1 MATTSMITSL
11 SLLTGGME
19 ATTGSTT
26 PASTI
31 TPVHTIHPLDTGIL
45 QELHQQQPLI
55 RIFGILEPEL
65 LDTELLDLELLDPE
79 DSWYPGLLEMVLE
92 MVMDLG
98 MLIPW

>member
-19 ATTGSTT
+19 ATTSGTT

-79 DSWYPGLLEMVLE
+79 LLDPGLLDPKVE
-92 MVMDLG
+92 MVMGLE
-98 MLIPW
+98 MFIP

>member
-1 MATTSMITSL
+1 MITSL

-19 ATTGSTT
+19 ATTSGTT

-45 QELHQQQPLI
+45 QEPHQQQLLI
-55 RIFGILEPEL
+55 RIFGIL
-65 LDTELLDLELLDPE
+65 DLPVPKLQDPE
-79 DSWYPGLLEMVLE
+79 VEDMVLGVEMVLE